1 MTYQPYEAAVT
12 HTVPPT
18 GYGTPYG
25 NPTVTQPGSAGG
37 DSGPFSPPQD
47 NAPSKTKWA
56 MVIGIAAAVVV
67 FAISGV
73 FLLKPGSSP
82 SQAIV
87 TPPHV
92 PANNTSG
99 TNSSATNSSATT
111 SGSTGSST
119 ATQPMDTA
127 AEVNQYLDEVDN
139 QGGDFDYVSDSDLLA
154 LGNATCADFEEGA
167 SVEGT
172 VDDALN
178 YAENDSDGLDDQ
190 DMGVILGAATSTLC
204 PSYGPEVQAWSA
216 QDNDNSD

>member
-1 MTYQPYEAAVT
+1 
-12 HTVPPT
+12 
-18 GYGTPYG
+18 
-25 NPTVTQPGSAGG
+25 
-37 DSGPFSPPQD
+37 
-47 NAPSKTKWA
+47 
-56 MVIGIAAAVVV
+56 VVV

-204 PSYGPEVQAWSA
+204 PVLRSRGAGVVGAGQRQQRLTRTIPPRTGSRHCRGPVSRTATT
-216 QDNDNSD
+216 